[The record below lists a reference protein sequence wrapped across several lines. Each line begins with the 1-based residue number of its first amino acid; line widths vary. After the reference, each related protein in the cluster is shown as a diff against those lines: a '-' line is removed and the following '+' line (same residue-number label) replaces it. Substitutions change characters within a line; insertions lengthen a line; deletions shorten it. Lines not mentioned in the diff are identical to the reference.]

1 VFLQAKTIDFSLEV
15 YLLYYQITR
24 CQIFHREISAVFGA
38 DKYNKDTDMATLAEQ
53 ANLYNEAIAQGLSQQ
68 EAIDTAGIQDF
79 DQFVFVDGLLTARVP
94 ASAFVIGPEEV
105 EDTGGVPTQSLADID
120 GDTGFVPQPQL
131 SAAADP
137 QAGGFVF
144 GPDGELIPA
153 DSAEAQIILAQEQ
166 RVTNTA
172 PEAVGGNFVARSNQD
187 GTGPGDVGT
196 WYVEN
201 ADTGEIVAVNLTQQ
215 EAILQAEEFSVGDP
229 QYLQSPEA
237 QGPIRSQA
245 DIRAADFAA
254 NQANAEATKERARQ
268 QATLQNQQK
277 QAAEGDWRVKLRLAP
292 GANYLYRANDGQG
305 TQAGIMQPLAVTDGV
320 VFPYTPQIT
329 TAYRARYSE
338 FDLTHSNYRGYFYQG
353 SHIDEINLT
362 ATFTA
367 QDTFEANYLLA
378 VITFFKSI
386 TKMFYGQDGDALR
399 GAPPPLV
406 FLQGLGQYQ
415 FSRNPCVVSSFN
427 YNLPADV
434 DYIRADVQP
443 ITGLNIQQD
452 RRDRQN
458 LPTNVFT
465 SALGRLRNAGLPK
478 GGINIPPA
486 PAILG
491 TASPTY
497 VPTKMDMTVVLLPMQ
512 TRQQVSNQFSL
523 EKYANGNL
531 IKGGFW

>member
-1 VFLQAKTIDFSLEV
+1 
-15 YLLYYQITR
+15 
-24 CQIFHREISAVFGA
+24 
-38 DKYNKDTDMATLAEQ
+38 MATLSEQ
-53 ANLYNEAIAQGLSQQ
+53 ADIYNQAIAQGLTQQ
-68 EAIDTAGIQDF
+68 EAIDVAGIQDF
-79 DQFVFVDGLLTARVP
+79 DLFVFVDGELTARVP
-94 ASAFVIGPEEV
+94 ASAFVQDPADV
-105 EDTGGVPTQSLADID
+105 SDTGGVPTQSLATLFEDP
-120 GDTGFVPQPQL
+120 GFSPQPQQ
-131 SAAADP
+131 STSADP
-137 QAGGFVF
+137 QANRFIYNE
-144 GPDGELIPA
+144 DGELIPA
-153 DSAEAQIILAQEQ
+153 DSAEAQILIAQES
-166 RVTNTA
+166 RVQNPA
-172 PEAVGGNFVARSNQD
+172 PVQVGGDFVARSNQD
-187 GTGPGDVGT
+187 GTGPGNAGT

-201 ADTGEIVAVNLTQQ
+201 VDTGEVVAVNLTQQ
-215 EAILQAEEFSVGDP
+215 EAILQAQEFSVGDP
-229 QYLQSPEA
+229 GYLRSPEA

-245 DIRAADFAA
+245 DVRADDFAA
-254 NQANAEATKERARQ
+254 NQANAQATKERARQ
-268 QATLQNQQK
+268 QATLQNQIK
-277 QAAEGDWRVKLRLAP
+277 QASEGDWRVKLRLAP

-320 VFPYTPQIT
+320 IFPYTPAIT

-338 FDLTHSNYRGYFYQG
+338 YDLTHSNYRGYFYQG
-353 SHIDEINLT
+353 SHIDEINLQ

-367 QDTFEANYLLA
+367 QDTAEANYLLA

-415 FSRNPCVVSSFN
+415 FNRNPCVVTSFN
-427 YNLPADV
+427 YSLPADV
-434 DYIRADVQP
+434 DYIRADVSP
-443 ITGLNIQQD
+443 ITGLNIQQN
-452 RRDRQN
+452 RDRQN

-491 TASPTY
+491 TLSPTY
-497 VPTKMDMTVVLLPMQ
+497 VPTKLDMTVVLLPMQ